1 MYKVYPYICVF
12 QKKGFVMPK
21 ARHKKTTEYQ
31 ASMTK
36 AVFLF
41 GSPNKGK
48 LELLEQIQA
57 YYADLV
63 NKDIEVLS
71 GRPDLMMEL
80 VKKDKKSPNVR
91 ALEKAIRPAGINS
104 AFCQNAFDCA
114 FTKLANRLDSIRID
128 MYAEN
133 QTMFTQSKVL
143 YAMSVLGQSQAEM
156 ASAMDDLASKVKKK
170 DSIAFYKGQAE
181 AIRKMSEDSFCFAQK
196 EFTDSYLSHCLGF
209 AIPHVDREQVSLDS
223 RLMRLE
229 VSTDTVYPYV
239 INITNP
245 FARGQRTAVPLQ
257 CSRNGLR
264 RLKQYK
270 VSGTVHYTV
279 WGKDKIRIQ
288 ASFEKKLEAPDP
300 HNSIGVD
307 TGMKDCF
314 YCSDGRSIGTME
326 QVIAYYKDVV
336 EPSFAGLSDLRNKK
350 AKILHYLRKHPA
362 LPPEVRKALLE
373 KVDRLEKMI
382 RTADLPYTKKRR
394 YYAWLN
400 EEVSTDVR
408 QYIEAIGRNT
418 LTVLERLDIK
428 EFRKSRRLNGELSV
442 FARGLLQEKLMSEL
456 NWHGM
461 AFLEVEPD
469 YSSQTCPVCG
479 HIDAKSRNGKQFC
492 CTLCGHT
499 DDADHN
505 AAVVLRSRA
514 SDQEFLDA
522 CENHKYDHNARQAAI
537 RAIGK
542 KRSAAWKKDNT
553 KMMKATA

>member
-1 MYKVYPYICVF
+1 
-12 QKKGFVMPK
+12 MPK

-31 ASMTK
+31 TSMAK
-36 AVFLF
+36 AIFLF
-41 GSPNKGK
+41 GEPNKGK
-48 LELLEQIQA
+48 LELLGQIQS
-57 YYADLV
+57 YYTDLV
-63 NKDIEVLS
+63 NKDIEILS
-71 GRPDLMMEL
+71 GRTDLMPEL
-80 VKKDKKSPNVR
+80 VKNDKKSSNVR
-91 ALEKAIRPAGINS
+91 ALEKAVRPAGVNS

-114 FTKLANRLDSIRID
+114 FTKLANRLDTIRID

-133 QTMFTQSKVL
+133 QTLFTQAKVL
-143 YAMSVLGQSQAEM
+143 YAMSILRQSQEEM
-156 ASAMDDLASKVKKK
+156 ASAMDELAANVKKE

-181 AIRKMSEDSFCFAQK
+181 KLRGMGADEFCFAQK
-196 EFTDSYLSHCLGF
+196 EFRDSYLSHCLSF

-229 VSTDTVYPYV
+229 VSISTVSPYV
-239 INITNP
+239 INITDP
-245 FARGQRTAVPLQ
+245 FNRGQRVAVPLQ
-257 CSRNGLR
+257 CSRDGLR
-264 RLKQYK
+264 RMKQYK

-279 WGKDKIRIQ
+279 WGKNKIRIQ
-288 ASFEKKLEAPDP
+288 ASFEKKLQAPDP
-300 HNSIGVD
+300 HKYIGVD

-350 AKILHYLRKHPA
+350 AKILHYLRKHPN
-362 LPPEVRKALLE
+362 LPEEVRIKLLR
-373 KVDRLEKMI
+373 KVDHLEKMI
-382 RTADLPYTKKRR
+382 RTANLPYHKKRR
-394 YYAWLN
+394 YYAWLT
-400 EEVSTDVR
+400 EEVATDVR
-408 QYIEAIGRNT
+408 KYIEKADRDT

-479 HIDAKSRNGKQFC
+479 HIDAKSRNGKTFH
-492 CTLCGHT
+492 CTCCGHT

-505 AAVVLRSRA
+505 ASVVLKNRA
-514 SDQEFLDA
+514 TDQEFLNA
-522 CENHKYDHNARQAAI
+522 CETYKYDHKARQAAI
-537 RAIGK
+537 RAIGRK
-542 KRSAAWKKDNT
+542 SSDAWKKANI
-553 KMMKATA
+553 KLMKVTA

>member
-1 MYKVYPYICVF
+1 
-12 QKKGFVMPK
+12 MPK

-48 LELLEQIQA
+48 RELLEKIQL
-57 YYADLV
+57 YYTDLV
-63 NKDIEVLS
+63 NRDIEILS
-71 GRPDLMMEL
+71 DRPGLTMEL
-80 VKKDKKSPNVR
+80 VKNDKKAPVVR
-91 ALEKAIRPAGINS
+91 ALEKSIRPAGVNS

-114 FTKLANRLDSIRID
+114 FTKLANRLDTIRID

-133 QTMFTQSKVL
+133 QTIFTRSKVL
-143 YAMSVLGQSQAEM
+143 YAMSIMGKSQEEM
-156 ASAMDDLASKVKKK
+156 AATMDDLAAKVKKK
-170 DSIAFYKGQAE
+170 ENCAFYQKQAASLRGMTADE
-181 AIRKMSEDSFCFAQK
+181 FLFAQK
-196 EFTDSYLSHCLGF
+196 EFSDSYLSHCLSF
-209 AIPHVDREQVSLDS
+209 AVPHVDREQVSLDS

-229 VSTDTVYPYV
+229 VSTNTTYPYV
-239 INITNP
+239 IHITNP
-245 FARGQRTAVPLQ
+245 FVRAERIAVPIM
-257 CSRNGLR
+257 CSRDGLR
-264 RLKQYK
+264 RMKQYK
-270 VSGTVHYTV
+270 VSQTVHYAL
-279 WGKDKIRIQ
+279 WGKDKIRVQ
-288 ASFEKKLEAPDP
+288 ASFEKKLQAPNP
-300 HNSIGVD
+300 KKYIGVD
-307 TGMKDCF
+307 TGMNDCF
-314 YCSDGRSIGTME
+314 YCSDGRSVGTME

-350 AKILHYLRKHPA
+350 AKILHFLRKHPN
-362 LPPEVRKALLE
+362 LPKEVRLKLLR

-382 RTADLPYTKKRR
+382 RTANLPYRKKRR
-394 YYAWLN
+394 YYAWLS
-400 EEVSTDVR
+400 EEVSADVR
-408 QYIEAIGRNT
+408 QYIEKTGRDT

-428 EFRKSRRLNGELSV
+428 EFRKSRKLNGELSV

-479 HIDAKSRNGKQFC
+479 HIDAKSRSGKQFR

-505 AAVVLRSRA
+505 ASVILKNRA
-514 SDQEFLDA
+514 TDQEFLDA
-522 CENHKYDHNARQAAI
+522 CERHKYDHKGRQAAI

-542 KRSAAWKKDNT
+542 KRSDAWTKANF
-553 KMMKATA
+553 KMMKASA